1 MALLLASS
9 SLWAAD
15 AEPSAERSGMELTS
29 PGEISPAPSQ
39 AGGADSLLGTRYL
52 RAFIPPKQ
60 LAGGWR
66 QILRIESD
74 EGAGDFMLMRHGAA
88 ALVLLALRAR
98 FVEGMSHEYTV
109 SAELRVPLSTT
120 TLHAARC
127 RLPGADKATVIAVFD
142 SLRAATAS
150 WAAHISAPT
159 QIAVLGETELAALL
173 CRERRRRVF

>member
-1 MALLLASS
+1 
-9 SLWAAD
+9 
-15 AEPSAERSGMELTS
+15 MEQAPVS
-29 PGEISPAPSQ
+29 VVDPGRE
-39 AGGADSLLGTRYL
+39 GGGDSLLGTRYL

-60 LAGGWR
+60 FAGGWR

-74 EGAGDFMLMRHGAA
+74 EGVSDFMLMRNGSV

-98 FVEGMSHEYTV
+98 FVEGMSHEYAV
-109 SAELRVPLSTT
+109 AAELSVPQPTD

-142 SLRAATAS
+142 SQRATTAS
-150 WAAHISAPT
+150 WAAYISAPT
-159 QIAVLGETELAALL
+159 QIATLGETERATLS